1 MKSSLALTTMAVLLL
16 LSTLGTA
23 RADAG
28 SVQSLFR
35 RLAGDAAGGSSS
47 KNCTLRDGPWM

>member
-1 MKSSLALTTMAVLLL
+1 MAVLLL